1 MYVTQG
7 LTARLLRTALNLCR
21 LEGGTLLLPNER
33 FGLDA
38 IVYPSNYGSANIGQS
53 QLGEP
58 FGVLCF
64 EQFRTRE
71 QLLDALVRS
80 NSHYHLKKYVL
91 YAVDCDRVEWVLR
104 NLPRSLRKKVSV
116 RYLTT
121 YPIISPRIFSVIL
134 IDGSSDL
141 QKGDSQILDEIQSAL
156 INPDV
161 DEVWLQ
167 IGDKFEKR
175 GEIIRQF
182 LRWSGC
188 VIEELGESRA
198 STGYRV
204 ERPTRS
210 SKLDESK
217 RLFSL
222 KGRESLKQ
230 GLRVQWEVIESF
242 KATGLRIAYSFR
254 KGDADI
260 IVFEKDNRVIQ
271 VVAVK
276 SYSLF
281 VTNGRGCRNTKGSK
295 YAVSLTP
302 SKDAKAEVRVAKEL
316 NLDKIRLIVANLKT
330 GNKIFDSLVSL
341 DQTVTIREYSE
352 DFLER
357 VSNK

>member
-7 LTARLLRTALNLCR
+7 STARLLRTALNLCR
-21 LEGGTLLLPNER
+21 LEGGTILLPNER

-38 IVYPSNYGSANIGQS
+38 IVYPMNYGSANTGHS
-53 QLGEP
+53 QLGQP

-64 EQFRTRE
+64 EQYRTRE
-71 QLLDALVRS
+71 QLLDALKRS
-80 NSHYHLKKYVL
+80 DLHYRLKKYVL

-104 NLPRSLRKKVSV
+104 NLLRSLRKKVFV
-116 RYLTT
+116 HYLTT
-121 YPIISPRIFSVIL
+121 YPVVPPRIFSVIL
-134 IDGSSDL
+134 MGGSSDL

-167 IGDKFEKR
+167 IGDKFEQR
-175 GEIIRQF
+175 GERILQF
-182 LRWSGC
+182 LTWSGC
-188 VIEELGESRA
+188 VIEEVGESRT

-204 ERPTRS
+204 ERPTHS
-210 SKLDESK
+210 LKLDESK

-230 GLRVQWEVIESF
+230 GLRVQWEVTESF
-242 KATGLRIAYSFR
+242 KAKGLRIVYSFR

-260 IVFEKDNRVIQ
+260 IVFEKDDRVNQ

-276 SYSLF
+276 SYSLD
-281 VTNGRGCRNTKGSK
+281 VTNGRGCRNMKRSK
-295 YAVSLTP
+295 YVASLTP
-302 SKDAKAEVRVAKEL
+302 SRDAKAEVKTAKEH
-316 NLDKIRLIVANLKT
+316 NLDNIRLIVVNLKT
-330 GNKIFDSLVSL
+330 GNRIFDNLVSP
-341 DQTVTIREYSE
+341 DQTVTIREYSK
-352 DFLER
+352 DFLES